1 LLASVFFFA
10 RSFNYWLM
18 CFCFLVSLYF
28 TSYGLRVIWIW
39 ISIFYIFEI
48 IGKLKF
54 YEYESGYLF
63 WRYSIVD
70 SLGRFEFGYQY
81 SIFEIIGKLKFYE
94 DESGYLFWRYSIVKS
109 YLGFHLRISS
119 VYLKCP
125 KWVGYKTTFKWL
137 CFEPQL
143 MHHLIAKCL
152 VWATFKYLLG
162 NRNV

>member
-1 LLASVFFFA
+1 MYSIVD
-10 RSFNYWLM
+10 
-18 CFCFLVSLYF
+18 SLGRFEFGYQY
-28 TSYGLRVIWIW
+28 S
-39 ISIFYIFEI
+39 IFEI

-125 KWVGYKTTFKWL
+125 K
-137 CFEPQL
+137 
-143 MHHLIAKCL
+143 
-152 VWATFKYLLG
+152 
-162 NRNV
+162 